1 MLLEFSIYSSYFILI
16 VDIKPDLTCNSL
28 NKLFNNEE
36 IVVFPFVPVTP
47 IKSIFE
53 DGLSKKFEAI
63 IESAVLEHLTHINT
77 ILLSLK
83 LEGNFSHITTEAPL
97 LID

>member
-1 MLLEFSIYSSYFILI
+1 MEFSINSPYFILI
-16 VDIKPDLTCNSL
+16 VDIKPDLTFNSL

-36 IVVFPFVPVTP
+36 IVVFPFVPVIP

-63 IESAVLEHLTHINT
+63 IESAVLEHETHIKT
-77 ILLSLK
+77 ILFSLK
-83 LEGNFSHITTEAPL
+83 LVGRFSHTTTEAPFL
-97 LID
+97 QID